1 MDKKELMA
9 LLGKLTEDDVISV
22 KQKDQKERTKIT
34 LVIKKRKERIVIE
47 PKKPI
52 APACNQL
59 AEITAL
65 GLV

>member
-9 LLGKLTEDDVISV
+9 ILGKLTEDDVISV

-34 LVIKKRKERIVIE
+34 IVVKKRKEKIVIE

-59 AEITAL
+59 ADITAL